1 MEKLRGYIGFVG
13 VARNGDG
20 FEDGLCL
27 LTDANVNISL
37 AFLDHAAP
45 LSRGPKMSG
54 FSECEEINSETGIPV
69 IWESWMTR
77 KGGIFPRHPE
87 TAAVEMPSM
96 EATLDAPPSL

>member
-1 MEKLRGYIGFVG
+1 
-13 VARNGDG
+13 
-20 FEDGLCL
+20 
-27 LTDANVNISL
+27 
-37 AFLDHAAP
+37 
-45 LSRGPKMSG
+45 MSG
-54 FSECEEINSETGIPV
+54 FISEGEEINSETGIPV